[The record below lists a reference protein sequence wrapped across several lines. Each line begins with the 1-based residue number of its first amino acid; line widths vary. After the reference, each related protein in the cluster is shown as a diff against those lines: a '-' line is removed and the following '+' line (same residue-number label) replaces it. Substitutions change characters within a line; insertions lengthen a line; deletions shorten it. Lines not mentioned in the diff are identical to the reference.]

1 MKKNS
6 TLKLTLIVLAG
17 IISLFI
23 MGLCIV
29 NGSKNE
35 AISLEENVSATYSD
49 VKVQEKRRTD
59 LITNLVDC
67 VKEYDK
73 HEYKTLTDI
82 IDKRN
87 TENISDKDMENIS
100 NKINVVVEAYPNL
113 KSNTNYKEL
122 MNELSVTENLI
133 AQHRITYNKAI
144 KSYKRYCRKFPTNT
158 FLSITNYEIVN
169 FDYLSYDVSEDAP
182 TNLFED

>member
-1 MKKNS
+1 MAKNQTSLQS
-6 TLKLTLIVLAG
+6 TVETMYRFTADDYTREEIRAREEELRVQRTIESIHKRELK
-17 IISLFI
+17 
-23 MGLCIV
+23 
-29 NGSKNE
+29 E
-35 AISLEENVSATYSD
+35 RD
-49 VKVQEKRRTD
+49 
-59 LITNLVDC
+59 
-67 VKEYDK
+67 DK
-73 HEYKTLTDI
+73 IAEQQKQL
-82 IDKRN
+82 
-87 TENISDKDMENIS
+87 SDKDMENIS
-100 NKINVVVEAYPNL
+100 NKLNVVAEAYPNL